1 MSHTLHLQTDWET
14 VKERLKE
21 NNIELTDE
29 DLEFTPGN
37 EEKLLE
43 KLGSLMNKSREEV
56 IAYIESISAN
66 SDKSG

>member
-1 MSHTLHLQTDWET
+1 MSQTLRLQSDWET

-21 NNIELTDE
+21 NNLELTDE
-29 DLEFTPGN
+29 DLDFAPGN
-37 EEKLLE
+37 EEELLE
-43 KLGSLMNKSREEV
+43 KLEGLMNKSREEV